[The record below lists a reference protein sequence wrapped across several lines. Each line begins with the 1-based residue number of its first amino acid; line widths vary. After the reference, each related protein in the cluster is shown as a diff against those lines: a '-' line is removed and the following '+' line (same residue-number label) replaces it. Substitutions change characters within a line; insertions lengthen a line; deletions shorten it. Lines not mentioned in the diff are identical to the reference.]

1 MKEVMGTEIPTA
13 LAKCGVV
20 AVLEID
26 NIEDAIPTAQA
37 LLSSGITVIELALRT
52 KVAMSAIEAI
62 HRELPE
68 MMIGSGTVILHGQAE
83 QVKKAGASFGVS
95 PGFNRLIVEE
105 AIRCDLPFA
114 PGIATATDIEAA
126 IAVGC
131 KVLKF
136 FPATPMGGVSYLKS
150 VTAPYM
156 HLGLKYFP
164 LGGVTEENLAEY
176 AVMPN
181 VIAIGG
187 SWIAKRDLIKSKNW
201 AEIERRACKAVERWK
216 NARSEIL

>member
-1 MKEVMGTEIPTA
+1 MKEVMSTEVQIA

-26 NIEDAIPTAQA
+26 NVADAIPTAQA
-37 LLSSGITVIELALRT
+37 LVASGITVIELALRT
-52 KVAMSAIEAI
+52 EAAMSAIEAI
-62 HRELPE
+62 HREVPE
-68 MMIGSGTVILHGQAE
+68 MMIGSGTVILPGQAA
-83 QVKKAGASFGVS
+83 QVKKAGAAFGVS

-105 AIRCDLPFA
+105 AIKCDLPFA

-136 FPATPMGGVSYLKS
+136 FPAAPMGGVSYLKS
-150 VTAPYM
+150 VAAPYM

-164 LGGVTEENLAEY
+164 LGGVTEENLTEY
-176 AVMPN
+176 AAMPN
-181 VIAIGG
+181 VISIGG
-187 SWIAKRDLIKSKNW
+187 SWIAKRDLIKAKNW
-201 AEIERRACKAVERWK
+201 SEIEKRARKAVESWET
-216 NARSEIL
+216 ARRATL